1 MGNITISLMEKNE
14 AKQAAKV
21 LSLAMLD
28 NPLHQAVFLGSGEQE
43 RLEIEA
49 MFDDLLTQRP
59 GIVFLAKEERDIVGV
74 MRMNSCSGRDLPDG
88 PPEFDGK
95 TDIRW
100 RKFVWLREWALQD
113 PKEQHWHL
121 GPIGV
126 LPSHRRLGIGSR
138 LMDRFC
144 NEVDACA
151 ARAYL
156 ETDRDE
162 NVLFYELFGFEVIA
176 TSQVFDVEN
185 RYMLREARP

>member
-1 MGNITISLMEKNE
+1 MEKSDVKE
-14 AKQAAKV
+14 SAKV

-28 NPLHQAVFLGSGEQE
+28 NPLHQAVFLGNGEQE
-43 RLEIEA
+43 RLEIET
-49 MFDDLLTQRP
+49 MFDELLSQKP
-59 GIVFLAKEERDIVGV
+59 GVVFLAKEEKKIVGV

-88 PPEFDGK
+88 PPEFNGK

-113 PKEQHWHL
+113 PKELHWHL

-126 LPSHRRLGIGSR
+126 LPSHRRQGIGSR
-138 LMDRFC
+138 LMQRFC

-162 NVLFYELFGFEVIA
+162 NVLFYELFGFEIIS

-185 RYMLREARP
+185 RYMLRETRP